1 MELKF
6 NGTVLEI
13 TREASDPKY
22 YGTINAASES
32 KLLYAIK
39 KKLNGM
45 GFDLIKKR
53 MWKDGHL
60 VSDMQQ
66 YLRAKKATGCKD
78 KDIALYNM
86 SWAIDG
92 LNDRFNAGGCKLGII
107 FGIFDAKDYQAI

>member
-6 NGTVLEI
+6 NGTVLEV
-13 TREASDPKY
+13 TREAGDPKY
-22 YGTINAASES
+22 YGTLNAAGES
-32 KLLYAIK
+32 RLLYAIK

-60 VSDMQQ
+60 VDGMQQ
-66 YLRAKKATGCKD
+66 YLRARKATGYRD

-92 LNDRFNAGGCKLGII
+92 LNDRFNEGSCKLGIV
-107 FGIFDAKDYQAI
+107 FGIFDTEDCQAI